1 MIIAEE
7 YSSKMQS
14 KNKAYKAVLYVH
26 KSSSP
31 IKFPAF
37 LLTIHGVY
45 VFVYTIHFIA
55 NKLLS

>member
-1 MIIAEE
+1 
-7 YSSKMQS
+7 MQS
-14 KNKAYKAVLYVH
+14 KNKAQKNVLYVY
-26 KSSSP
+26 KSLSS

-45 VFVYTIHFIA
+45 VFVYTIYFIA